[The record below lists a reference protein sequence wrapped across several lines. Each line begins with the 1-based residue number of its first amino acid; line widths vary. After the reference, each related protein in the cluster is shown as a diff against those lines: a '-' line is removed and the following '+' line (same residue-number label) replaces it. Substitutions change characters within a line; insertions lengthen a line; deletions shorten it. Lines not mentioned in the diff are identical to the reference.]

1 MPQPDNVRP
10 RPNIS
15 SFEGDKHVERHFLLL
30 LVFPSAE
37 SSLRGVVGGGG
48 WREVVEEGCGRQ
60 RQERKR
66 AEREREREAAE
77 LSWADESESQ
87 ASRLSLSLSLS
98 LSPLQ
103 GTADTLLPPSTIYY
117 VALAVLTLHSKLINF
132 KLILYSIQ
140 NFYFNPQLFFSQSS
154 LVKFN

>member
-1 MPQPDNVRP
+1 M
-10 RPNIS
+10 
-15 SFEGDKHVERHFLLL
+15 
-30 LVFPSAE
+30 
-37 SSLRGVVGGGG
+37 VGGGG

-66 AEREREREAAE
+66 AEREREREREAAE

-87 ASRLSLSLSLS
+87 ASRFAIS

-140 NFYFNPQLFFSQSS
+140 SFYFNPQLFFSQSS